1 MSTSVCYEKTNQ
13 DCPDDEFYDIIR
25 SQCVADGTG
34 INVPQGMSNGHCY
47 SKESLKT
54 WLSRKPQNEDLF
66 GGKFNDADKKLI
78 YDAHKFSTDYI
89 EQLVNA
95 GNHDQAAQLFD
106 QTLQYACDFSLYE
119 IEELV
124 KLGLREQAV
133 QLFGKTLIAVGT
145 TYDDE
150 NGIER
155 LAKLGLRE
163 QAVQLFDKTLHYPS
177 NFAVS
182 EIEKLATLG
191 LREQAVQLF
200 DQTLQYAG
208 DFNVSD
214 IENLT
219 KLGLWEQAVQL
230 WVDTGET
237 LAEILDSRYALD
249 IYKLKQIG
257 ILGRYSRIGYT

>member
-1 MSTSVCYEKTNQ
+1 MSTSVCYEKTDQ

-95 GNHDQAAQLFD
+95 GNHDQAVQLFD
-106 QTLQYACDFSLYE
+106 QTLQYAGDFNVSE
-119 IEELV
+119 IENLAT
-124 KLGLREQAV
+124 LGLWEQAV
-133 QLFGKTLIAVGT
+133 QLF
-145 TYDDE
+145 E
-150 NGIER
+150 
-155 LAKLGLRE
+155 
-163 QAVQLFDKTLHYPS
+163 
-177 NFAVS
+177 
-182 EIEKLATLG
+182 
-191 LREQAVQLF
+191 
-200 DQTLQYAG
+200 QTLKYAG

-237 LAEILDSRYALD
+237 LAEILDSRYALRISEHD